1 MRIDGRTANRKE
13 KAMTWRWLAVML
25 LAGQVAF
32 GALLGAAAP
41 AAAQGFPKSVSIA
54 AGERA
59 GERILRVGLGRSVV
73 VDIAEDVADVLV
85 SEPEIADATVRSR
98 NRIYVVGNKAG
109 QASVVLFGTSG
120 REIASFSVRVEPDTS
135 DLNAIIRKL
144 MPNTDIRADSLNG
157 SVVLTGTA
165 QSTGDAQKAADLA
178 ARFWRSP
185 EAAEARRVPPP
196 Y

>member
-1 MRIDGRTANRKE
+1 MALSWAPRRLPRHKASPNRS
-13 KAMTWRWLAVML
+13 ASPQA
-25 LAGQVAF
+25 
-32 GALLGAAAP
+32 
-41 AAAQGFPKSVSIA
+41 
-54 AGERA
+54 RA

-85 SEPEIADATVRSR
+85 SEPEIANATVRSR

-144 MPNTDIRADSLNG
+144 MPNTDIRADL
-157 SVVLTGTA
+157 A
-165 QSTGDAQKAADLA
+165 QRKRGPDGHGAKHRGCTEGG
-178 ARFWRSP
+178 
-185 EAAEARRVPPP
+185 
-196 Y
+196 